1 MVTDVLKKGMA
12 ESAPAGPA
20 QLHQLPRIP
29 DRQHPEQHRV
39 DQAEDRGVGAD
50 TKGQRDHGDDG
61 KAGAPPEHTEPVSQV
76 SPQIVNDAESARIP
90 TFFLDQLDASEGTQ
104 SRVAR
109 LLRRHARLDVV
120 LDLSFDMEAQ
130 LLGHFV
136 FETRF
141 AEESPQAC
149 SQFRKV
155 EHMESSYSQRKADM
169 GSIFMARRAGMKL
182 RQSAGAGS

>member
-12 ESAPAGPA
+12 ESAPTGPA

-76 SPQIVNDAESARIP
+76 SPQIVNDAESARVP

-130 LLGHFV
+130 LLVHV
-136 FETRF
+136 AVEVRPEEQRPET
-141 AEESPQAC
+141 
-149 SQFRKV
+149 SQ
-155 EHMESSYSQRKADM
+155 EC
-169 GSIFMARRAGMKL
+169 G
-182 RQSAGAGS
+182 